1 MVRGAMAILEALHGA
16 APVLL
21 VATVGILAV
30 VLVVRFEYICLS
42 DLASADD
49 SELRYLTRR
58 GWLLLCLIAIPIGGL
73 LYWRFGRDR
82 RFR

>member
-1 MVRGAMAILEALHGA
+1 MIRGAVTVLEALRRA
-16 APVLL
+16 APLLL
-21 VATVGILAV
+21 VATAGILV
-30 VLVVRFEYICLS
+30 VALVVRFEYICLN

-58 GWLLLCLIAIPIGGL
+58 GWLLLCLIAIPIGGF

-82 RFR
+82 RFL